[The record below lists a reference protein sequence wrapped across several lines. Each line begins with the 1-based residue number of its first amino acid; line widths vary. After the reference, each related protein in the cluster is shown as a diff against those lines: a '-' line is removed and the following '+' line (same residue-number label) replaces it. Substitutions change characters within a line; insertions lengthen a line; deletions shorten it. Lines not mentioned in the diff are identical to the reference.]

1 MWLLEKGGSG
11 MKDYQEALDTLE
23 CNAIQW
29 ASNHKYNEKHNF
41 YIDSDMCDEMLNHS
55 KLLQQLID
63 EKLEQESRKD
73 KLIVGSKWECVA
85 KNRGRNTIHKKGIEV
100 YILKIE
106 ENFSII
112 SYKTIYG
119 WVEDVIPTDQFLLCF
134 KPLKEGE

>member
-1 MWLLEKGGSG
+1 
-11 MKDYQEALDTLE
+11 MKDYQEMLDELE
-23 CNAIQW
+23 CYALQW
-29 ASNHKYNEKHNF
+29 AVNYLNNEES
-41 YIDSDMCDEMLNHS
+41 IEILNHS
-55 KLLQQLID
+55 KTLQVLID

-73 KLIVGSKWECVA
+73 KLIVGSEWECVA

-112 SYKTIYG
+112 SYKTVYG

-134 KPLKEGE
+134 KPIKEGE